1 MTDRIEIVLKAI
13 NYEIV
18 TAAGEERTEALLTAD
33 NLLAAMAVPVT
44 QYDFTYADRA
54 KMKKLFLAVE
64 RFLKSSKINV
74 NSYTKAGLQSKFETL
89 WVPALSERE
98 KQDLIADFR
107 IIDGF
112 DEDGYAIFN
121 EKTFKT
127 WKDVFSKEINIPRL
141 KYKVPQFGSGSSS
154 VEMIDDRPFTSYH
167 HTYTDGYKEAP
178 ISVTTEE
185 WCKIIKHASNRI
197 KRMLQCYLQAGRGQ
211 RYTLYQMEEMFG
223 VKADALTGSIVA
235 LGRRAQNMLNFAV
248 IDEKDPDVRHY
259 WSTPTIKARKENG
272 LWVWELRPELMDA
285 AEKVLGEEKFPEVK
299 RL

>member
-1 MTDRIEIVLKAI
+1 M
-13 NYEIV
+13 
-18 TAAGEERTEALLTAD
+18 
-33 NLLAAMAVPVT
+33 
-44 QYDFTYADRA
+44 
-54 KMKKLFLAVE
+54 
-64 RFLKSSKINV
+64 
-74 NSYTKAGLQSKFETL
+74 
-89 WVPALSERE
+89 
-98 KQDLIADFR
+98 IADFR

-112 DEDGYAIFN
+112 DEEGYAIFN
-121 EKTFKT
+121 KKTFKT
-127 WKDVFSKEINIPRL
+127 WKDVFSKGINIPRL
-141 KYKVPQFGSGSSS
+141 KYKVPQFGSGSSA
-154 VEMIDDRPFTSYH
+154 VELIDDRPFTSYH

-178 ISVTTEE
+178 ISITTEE
-185 WCKIIKHASNRI
+185 WCQIIEHASNRI

-211 RYTLYQMEEMFG
+211 RYTLLQMEEMFG

-285 AEKVLGEEKFPEVK
+285 AERVLRDEKFPEVK